1 MTRGSADQPPSS
13 GPPLEPAGIVEVA
26 ALSGFS
32 PATVSRAL
40 RNLPGVSATTRRAVQ
55 DAASVLG
62 YVPSPSAAA
71 LTTGRTNAVGVMAP
85 WVSRWFFAAV
95 IEGVQEVLVHHGY
108 DLLLYPVGD
117 GGLNRPGG
125 FETRSLNK
133 RIDGLLA
140 ISVPFSDP
148 AVLSLADLRVPVVTI
163 GTAVEGVC
171 GVLVDN
177 VDVGRQATQHLL
189 SLGHRRIAYLGDE
202 LEEIRGFHVAS
213 DRHRGYD
220 LALREAGI
228 EPEPSLVQNTGFTVD
243 GGEAATH
250 RIFGPNRTGEP
261 PTAIFAVSDEVAMG
275 VLYAARDHGLKI
287 PRDLSLIG
295 VDGHDHAYLFD
306 LTTVAQPVRD
316 QGRIAARL
324 LMEQINT
331 TGPRLPSVVTV
342 GAALI
347 RRRTTGP
354 VSHGAAGHSRNG
366 GEDGPHRVVRRK
378 SGGGKGSRGRLAGA
392 GEPPAPDEAMTP
404 PAS

>member
-1 MTRGSADQPPSS
+1 MTRGSADPPASS
-13 GPPLEPAGIVEVA
+13 GPPVEPAGIVEVA

-40 RNLPGVSATTRRAVQ
+40 RNLPGVSATTRLAVQ
-55 DAASVLG
+55 EAATQLG

-95 IEGVQEVLVHHGY
+95 IEGIQEVLVHHGY

-117 GGLNRPGG
+117 GGFRRPDG
-125 FETRSLNK
+125 FDSRALNK

-148 AVLSLADLRVPVVTI
+148 TVLSLADLRIPVVTI
-163 GTAVEGVC
+163 GTTVEGVC

-177 VDVGRQATQHLL
+177 VEVGRQATQHLL

-202 LEEIRGFHVAS
+202 IEAIHGFHVAS
-213 DRHRGYD
+213 DRRRGYD

-228 EPEPSLVQNTGFTVD
+228 EPDPTLVQSTGFTVD
-243 GGEAATH
+243 GGEAAAH
-250 RIFGPNRTGEP
+250 RIFGPNRVGEP

-295 VDGHDHAYLFD
+295 VDGHDYAYLFD
-306 LTTVAQPVRD
+306 LTTMAQPVRD

-331 TGPRLPSVVTV
+331 IGPRLPSVVSV

-354 VSHGAAGHSRNG
+354 VSHTGARSARNAADG
-366 GEDGPHRVVRRK
+366 GPARVSRRK
-378 SGGGKGSRGRLAGA
+378 SGGGKGSRSRFAGA